1 MSPRPCPCSLRA
13 SGTSGSAPRPERGG
27 TVDLFG
33 DPPLP
38 ARDDPEPTRR
48 FAPPA
53 LLERRSLL
61 LQVSR
66 QLFRRQRLAE
76 VVALHFVAAS
86 ALEESH
92 LVVCLDALRDDFE
105 PQAGRH
111 GGDRLGDRA
120 VASLH
125 GKAP

>member
-1 MSPRPCPCSLRA
+1 MWTRRRSTPTSRPRTSRNISPRRCPCSPRA
-13 SGTSGSAPRPERGG
+13 SATCGSAPRPERGA
-27 TVDLFG
+27 TVDSFG
-33 DPPLP
+33 DSPVP

-48 FAPPA
+48 FAAPA

-61 LQVSR
+61 LQVGR

-92 LVVCLDALRDDFE
+92 LVVC
-105 PQAGRH
+105 
-111 GGDRLGDRA
+111 
-120 VASLH
+120 
-125 GKAP
+125 